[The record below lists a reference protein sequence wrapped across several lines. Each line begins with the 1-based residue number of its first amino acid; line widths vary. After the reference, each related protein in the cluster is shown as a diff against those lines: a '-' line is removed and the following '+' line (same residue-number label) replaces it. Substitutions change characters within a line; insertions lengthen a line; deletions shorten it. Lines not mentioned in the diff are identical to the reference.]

1 MVIEGQN
8 GQLMVIVEKGQNL
21 VETLTSVAKEFKLK
35 GGRISGVGAVEHVE
49 LGYYELHEKSYI
61 RKTFSEGDFE
71 LISLNGNIT
80 LKGGEPYV
88 HVHTSIGDKN
98 FQVYGGHLFEAVV
111 AVTVEVHIIPL
122 GAMPE
127 RLPNADL
134 GLDLICGIRD
144 QD

>member
-111 AVTVEVHIIPL
+111 AVTAEVHIFPL
-122 GAMPE
+122 GTMPE
-127 RLPNADL
+127 RLPNADI
-134 GLDLICGIRD
+134 GLDLVCGIRD
-144 QD
+144 